1 MIVIRA
7 SGSADVKAVRKL
19 ARTLSAEP
27 IDDQPLVVDDEA
39 PRRQPS
45 NPTVSPINAAS
56 LTPAAHGAILE
67 LCARESEKRGSEIR

>member
-19 ARTLSAEP
+19 ARTLSAEQV
-27 IDDQPLVVDDEA
+27 DQLPSLEDET
-39 PRRQPS
+39 PRRKPS
-45 NPTVSPINAAS
+45 QPTVSPINAAS

-67 LCARESEKRGSEIR
+67 LCAREGETRATLPR

>member
-19 ARTLSAEP
+19 AKTLSAEP
-27 IDDQPLVVDDEA
+27 IDQPLVVEDEL
-39 PRRQPS
+39 PRRKPPS
-45 NPTVSPINAAS
+45 HPTVSPLNAAS

>member
-27 IDDQPLVVDDEA
+27 IDQPLVVEDEA
-39 PRRQPS
+39 PRRKSSQ
-45 NPTVSPINAAS
+45 PTVSPVNAAS

-67 LCARESEKRGSEIR
+67 LCARESEKRGSEIS

>member
-27 IDDQPLVVDDEA
+27 IDQAVTIEDEL
-39 PRRQPS
+39 PRRRPPS
-45 NPTVSPINAAS
+45 QPTVSPLNAAS

-67 LCARESEKRGSEIR
+67 LSARETEKRGAGAL

>member
-19 ARTLSAEP
+19 AKTLSAEP
-27 IDDQPLVVDDEA
+27 IDEAVTIEDEM
-39 PRRQPS
+39 PRRKSPSQP
-45 NPTVSPINAAS
+45 TISPLNGAS

-67 LCARESEKRGSEIR
+67 LSARETEKRGAGVL

>member
-27 IDDQPLVVDDEA
+27 IDQPLVVEDEA
-39 PRRQPS
+39 PRRKPS
-45 NPTVSPINAAS
+45 QLTVSPVNAAS

>member
-27 IDDQPLVVDDEA
+27 IDQALTIEDEM
-39 PRRQPS
+39 PRRRQPS
-45 NPTVSPINAAS
+45 QPTVSPLNAAS

-67 LCARESEKRGSEIR
+67 LSARETEKRGAGAL